1 MGLNN
6 NMEGQF
12 TGLIDDPRTPLEKL
26 KDYKHEETVF
36 SLAMGSP
43 VVWEEKT
50 KDQWKKYS
58 TRNQDGSTSCVAQAS
73 AKALEV
79 FLKNVYSATPI
90 YNNRANYPQ
99 KGMWMGDAG
108 DILRKLGTKLES
120 EVKSQLINDEQM
132 EALGKTF
139 TDTQKIFSYI
149 TINEKNFDGIVQ
161 QIANGNPVLL
171 ITHCRYDEYTDI
183 PEYKGGQAELGHCIC
198 ATDYTLYQGKKYIVI
213 DESWGHGI
221 SMFDD
226 KRLISEDFL
235 KARIDGAMYFVIT
248 DSTPKPEKPHHVF
261 NSNLVYGDKNE
272 EVKWLQKVLVYEGFL
287 KPIFITGYFGDITFS
302 AVRKWQES
310 HYEEILKP
318 AGIKQGNASGK
329 VLNYSRTYLNKIYGV

>member
-1 MGLNN
+1 
-6 NMEGQF
+6 MEQQF
-12 TGLIDDPRTPLEKL
+12 TGLIDDPRTTLEKL
-26 KDYKHEETVF
+26 RDYKHEETVF
-36 SLAMGSP
+36 SLAMGNP
-43 VVWEEKT
+43 IIWEEKN
-50 KDQWKKYS
+50 KDKWKRYS

-79 FLKNVYSATPI
+79 FLKNIYSATPI
-90 YNNRANYPQ
+90 YNNRTNYPQ
-99 KGMWMGDAG
+99 KGMWLGDAG
-108 DILRKLGTKLES
+108 NILKKIGTKLES

-139 TDTQKIFSYI
+139 DNTQKIFSYI

-183 PEYKGGQAELGHCIC
+183 PEYKGGPTELGHCIC

-248 DSTPKPEKPHHVF
+248 DNTPKPEKPNHTF
-261 NSNLVYGDKNE
+261 NVNMVYGDKNE
-272 EVKWLQKVLVYEGFL
+272 DVKWLQKVLVYEGFL
-287 KPIFITGYFGDITFS
+287 KPIFTTGYFGDITFS
-302 AVRKWQES
+302 AVRKWQEA
-310 HYEEILKP
+310 HYHEILKP
-318 AGIKQGNASGK
+318 AGLKTASAK
-329 VLNYSRTYLNKIYGV
+329 VLNFSRDYLNRVYSV